1 MRLKEEAQ
9 QAKIDEKE
17 RIKAEKMRLKE
28 EAQQAK
34 IDEKER
40 KNSEK

>member
-1 MRLKEEAQ
+1 MRLKEEAR

-17 RIKAEKMRLKE
+17 RRKAEKLRLNE
-28 EAQQAK
+28 EARQAK

-40 KNSEK
+40 RKAEK